1 MNNIFDIIR
10 ESEFLFIKDY
20 KSKKKIFFEMIN
32 KAYLSHK
39 IDQNQL
45 LNSLIK
51 REKIGST
58 AVGNGI
64 AIPHITVNKL
74 NNPKFIISVLSKGIS
89 FDSVDNINVDIIFLL
104 LLPESTR
111 KENLQ
116 ILASV
121 SRLLRNT
128 ELTNKLRGCKNQE
141 SAIAIFTKVLQDRAA

>member
-1 MNNIFDIIR
+1 MYNMFDIIR
-10 ESEFLFIKDY
+10 ESEFLFVKDY

-64 AIPHITVNKL
+64 AIPHITVNTL

-89 FDSVDNINVDIIFLL
+89 FDSVDNTNVDIIFLL
-104 LLPESTR
+104 LLPESAR

-141 SAIAIFTKVLQDRAA
+141 SAIAIFTKVLQDKAA

>member
-1 MNNIFDIIR
+1 MYNMFDIIR
-10 ESEFLFIKDY
+10 ESEFLFVKDY